1 MFNYFLWCFPGSDLQ
16 QGELSTH
23 GLSEGTVALK
33 AGTGCTES
41 ELSLLYPAGHLFF
54 YFYFPLFSTRLVVV
68 QLASGRAAPPVVVSS
83 VLELLRW
90 RPTSSSPSLL
100 ASSLHEPAFYRL

>member
-1 MFNYFLWCFPGSDLQ
+1 M
-16 QGELSTH
+16 
-23 GLSEGTVALK
+23 ALK

-54 YFYFPLFSTRLVVV
+54 YFYFPLFSTRLASLYVVV

>member
-1 MFNYFLWCFPGSDLQ
+1 MGRALHPRV
-16 QGELSTH
+16 E
-23 GLSEGTVALK
+23 EGTVALK

-41 ELSLLYPAGHLFF
+41 ELSLLY
-54 YFYFPLFSTRLVVV
+54 FSTSSSLLPTLLYSV
-68 QLASGRAAPPVVVSS
+68 QAASGRAAPPVVVSS